1 MAAAFSPIYAGK
13 RRNFL
18 SIGQAGEKRPTAVF
32 HCGLTF
38 DIKKTAKEGQ
48 VIKDFLKTKT
58 FKVIL
63 GLAVLMCAFMLR
75 AAYTDGIAI
84 FTQRIMG
91 AVVYPF
97 QKIASELS
105 SGVTN
110 MLQGYLRTEQL
121 QEENELLKE
130 EIQQLQDQLV
140 DYESIKNENQLYQKF
155 LDIKEQ
161 NADFEFCPAMVI
173 GRDANSQ
180 FGSFIIDKGTLQG
193 VAKRDPVIT
202 SDGLIGVIEEVG
214 LTYSRVI
221 TLHDPSLNVGAY
233 VSRTRDTGI
242 VVGAVD
248 LAQDGQCKM
257 TYLPRDSGAAIG
269 DMILTSGGNVFPKGL
284 KIGTIKEIRQESH
297 GVSLYAV
304 IEPFASVA
312 DAKDVFVITSFEGQG
327 IVVGEDLGQNDAP
340 IEESEANEDTSSLP
354 AADSSSV
361 EAGQ

>member
-1 MAAAFSPIYAGK
+1 M
-13 RRNFL
+13 
-18 SIGQAGEKRPTAVF
+18 
-32 HCGLTF
+32 
-38 DIKKTAKEGQ
+38 
-48 VIKDFLKTKT
+48 
-58 FKVIL
+58 
-63 GLAVLMCAFMLR
+63 
-75 AAYTDGIAI
+75 
-84 FTQRIMG
+84 
-91 AVVYPF
+91 
-97 QKIASELS
+97 
-105 SGVTN
+105 
-110 MLQGYLRTEQL
+110 
-121 QEENELLKE
+121 
-130 EIQQLQDQLV
+130 
-140 DYESIKNENQLYQKF
+140 
-155 LDIKEQ
+155 
-161 NADFEFCPAMVI
+161 
-173 GRDANSQ
+173 
-180 FGSFIIDKGTLQG
+180 
-193 VAKRDPVIT
+193 
-202 SDGLIGVIEEVG
+202 G

>member
-1 MAAAFSPIYAGK
+1 
-13 RRNFL
+13 
-18 SIGQAGEKRPTAVF
+18 
-32 HCGLTF
+32 
-38 DIKKTAKEGQ
+38 
-48 VIKDFLKTKT
+48 
-58 FKVIL
+58 
-63 GLAVLMCAFMLR
+63 MCAFMLR

-130 EIQQLQDQLV
+130 EIRQLQDQLV

-214 LTYSRVI
+214 
-221 TLHDPSLNVGAY
+221 
-233 VSRTRDTGI
+233 RDTGI

-340 IEESEANEDTSSLP
+340 IEESEANEDISSLP

>member
-1 MAAAFSPIYAGK
+1 M
-13 RRNFL
+13 
-18 SIGQAGEKRPTAVF
+18 
-32 HCGLTF
+32 
-38 DIKKTAKEGQ
+38 
-48 VIKDFLKTKT
+48 KDFLKTKT
-58 FKVIL
+58 FKLIL
-63 GLAVLMCAFMLR
+63 GLAILMCAFMLR

-84 FTQRIMG
+84 FTQKVIG

-97 QKIASELS
+97 QKASTEIS
-105 SGVTN
+105 SAVTS
-110 MLQGYLRTEQL
+110 MLQGYLRAEQL
-121 QEENELLKE
+121 KEENEALKE
-130 EIQQLQDQLV
+130 ELRQLRDQLV
-140 DYESIKNENQLYQKF
+140 DYESIKNENQLYQRF

-161 NADFEFCPAMVI
+161 NADFAFCPAMVI

-202 SDGLIGVIEEVG
+202 SDGLVGVIEEVG

-221 TLHDPSLNVGAY
+221 TIYDPGLNVGAY

-248 LAQDGQCKM
+248 LAQEGQCKM

-269 DMILTSGGNVFPKGL
+269 DTVLTSGGNVFPKGL
-284 KIGTIKEIRQESH
+284 KIGPIKEIRQEDH

-304 IEPFASVA
+304 IEPFASAYGV
-312 DAKDVFVITSFEGQG
+312 KDVFVITAFEGQG
-327 IVVGEDLGQNDAP
+327 VMIGEDLMGSGAAESQPDAGSFS
-340 IEESEANEDTSSLP
+340 ESE
-354 AADSSSV
+354 SSST

>member
-1 MAAAFSPIYAGK
+1 M
-13 RRNFL
+13 
-18 SIGQAGEKRPTAVF
+18 
-32 HCGLTF
+32 
-38 DIKKTAKEGQ
+38 
-48 VIKDFLKTKT
+48 KDFLKTKT
-58 FKVIL
+58 FKLIL
-63 GLAVLMCAFMLR
+63 GLAILMCAFMLR

-84 FTQRIMG
+84 FTQKAIG

-97 QKIASELS
+97 QKVSTEISAA
-105 SGVTN
+105 VTS
-110 MLQGYLRTEQL
+110 MLQGFLRTEQFK
-121 QEENELLKE
+121 EENEELKE
-130 EIQQLQDQLV
+130 ELRQLRDQLV
-140 DYESIKNENQLYQKF
+140 DYESIKNENQLYQRF

-173 GRDANSQ
+173 GRDSGSQ

-202 SDGLIGVIEEVG
+202 SDGLVGVIEEVG

-221 TLHDPSLNVGAY
+221 TIYDPGLNIGAY

-248 LAQDGQCKM
+248 LAQEGQCKM

-269 DMILTSGGNVFPKGL
+269 DTVLTSGGNVFPKGL
-284 KIGTIKEIRQESH
+284 KIGSIKEIRQEDH

-304 IEPFASVA
+304 IEPFASAYGV
-312 DAKDVFVITSFEGQG
+312 KDVFVITAFEGQG
-327 IVVGEDLGQNDAP
+327 VMIGDDLMG
-340 IEESEANEDTSSLP
+340 SS
-354 AADSSSV
+354 AADSQPDSGSSSEGESSST

>member
-1 MAAAFSPIYAGK
+1 M
-13 RRNFL
+13 
-18 SIGQAGEKRPTAVF
+18 
-32 HCGLTF
+32 
-38 DIKKTAKEGQ
+38 
-48 VIKDFLKTKT
+48 
-58 FKVIL
+58 

-84 FTQRIMG
+84 FAQKVIG
-91 AVVYPF
+91 VVVYPF
-97 QKIASELS
+97 QKVAAEIS

-121 QEENELLKE
+121 QEENEQLKE
-130 EIQQLQDQLV
+130 EIRQLQDQLV

-180 FGSFIIDKGTLQG
+180 FGSFVIDKGTLQG
-193 VAKRDPVIT
+193 ISKRDPVIT

-221 TLHDPSLNVGAY
+221 TIYDPGLNIGAY

-248 LAQDGQCKM
+248 LAEDGQCKM

-269 DMILTSGGNVFPKGL
+269 DIILTSGGNVFPKGL
-284 KIGTIKEIRQESH
+284 KIGTIKEIRQEDH

-304 IEPFASVA
+304 VEPFASVE

-327 IVVGEDLGQNDAP
+327 IMIGEDLEQQDAP
-340 IEESEANEDTSSLP
+340 LDEQETDSDSGAVSAAEPSSAED
-354 AADSSSV
+354 
-361 EAGQ
+361 GQ